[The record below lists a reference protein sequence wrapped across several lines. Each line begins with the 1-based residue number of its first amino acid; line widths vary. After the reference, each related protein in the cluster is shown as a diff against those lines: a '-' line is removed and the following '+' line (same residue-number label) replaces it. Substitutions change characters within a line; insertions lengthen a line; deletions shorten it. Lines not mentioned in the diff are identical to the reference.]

1 MQWQNPRFFPYIN
14 LLMFYIYCTQI
25 GNKIRPKLPYIKTL
39 IILLKNKIY
48 FFFRIFFH
56 TFRQSVYLATTR
68 RIAQNDD
75 SRLELFSSLIEYFFR
90 PRRQRVRLR
99 QSHRI
104 NCSVEFLIM
113 LILYGQP
120 QPQQRTPWQRTT
132 HRIIWRTTKKF
143 VRVYET
149 RKKNKIQCETSA
161 NFEQCS

>member
-39 IILLKNKIY
+39 IILLKNKQIS
-48 FFFRIFFH
+48 FFIEFSFTLFCSRYILQLRVELH
-56 TFRQSVYLATTR
+56 KTTTR
-68 RIAQNDD
+68 DLNYFLYL
-75 SRLELFSSLIEYFFR
+75 SNTFFR

-113 LILYGQP
+113 LILYG
-120 QPQQRTPWQRTT
+120 
-132 HRIIWRTTKKF
+132 
-143 VRVYET
+143 
-149 RKKNKIQCETSA
+149 
-161 NFEQCS
+161 